1 MMLINQGQAAAGV
14 PGQRGEAVQQGWV
27 AYFLLSCPHHCSCLD
42 PYMSSLDCQ
51 NSLLASLPASWLS
64 LKVHPA
70 HLAIDVFLKRCFKLA
85 PLLSQMF
92 NSAFKT
98 VLHGPGLL
106 SLFFPHGL
114 PSGRSGIIPE
124 PLCALYVRL
133 LPASAEKAPAHLP
146 CLLLS
151 EFCVLVHSFFPFK
164 KHLFCASRM
173 PGPML
178 E

>member
-14 PGQRGEAVQQGWV
+14 PRQRGEAVQQGWV

-146 CLLLS
+146 FASVRILCS
-151 EFCVLVHSFFPFK
+151 RSFIFSFK